1 MTITYNEGIE
11 IIDNLLNTLD
21 KKQEIPKLKQV
32 EYNILHDCLTSYK
45 NDLINEMERLDLV
58 NKFNNFNP
66 KKVKNNDKNQNV

>member
-21 KKQEIPKLKQV
+21 KKHEIPKLKQV

-45 NDLINEMERLDLV
+45 NDLINEMERLELV
-58 NKFNNFNP
+58 NKFNNFNS
-66 KKVKNNDKNQNV
+66 KKVKKE